1 MHVTYL
7 QELVES
13 RFAVDKRK
21 VLTLNGKLAILNS
34 ISISFTNFEK
44 WDHVCTICSACI
56 YVYSAVQYM
65 CKDSRLGCGTCPC
78 KAASPAY
85 QQLVAKVSRIIRELK
100 CYLLASALTTHQALQ
115 ASFWVFLLARLPNP
129 VAATQL
135 AVARGHNPASLSL
148 RQAFPWQCK

>member
-21 VLTLNGKLAILNS
+21 VLTLNGKLAILNG

-56 YVYSAVQYM
+56 YTVQY
-65 CKDSRLGCGTCPC
+65 STC
-78 KAASPAY
+78 
-85 QQLVAKVSRIIRELK
+85 VRI
-100 CYLLASALTTHQALQ
+100 
-115 ASFWVFLLARLPNP
+115 
-129 VAATQL
+129 
-135 AVARGHNPASLSL
+135 RG
-148 RQAFPWQCK
+148 